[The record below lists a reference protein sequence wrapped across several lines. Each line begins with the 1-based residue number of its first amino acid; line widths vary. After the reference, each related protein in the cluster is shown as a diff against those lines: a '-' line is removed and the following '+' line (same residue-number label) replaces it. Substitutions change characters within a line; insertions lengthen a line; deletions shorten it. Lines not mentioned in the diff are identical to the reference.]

1 MHMVTDESIKRP
13 LKSGDLPTESNS
25 VVLIPDGDSEDKAKH
40 HDPIRDLIQ
49 EINKKK
55 EKK

>member
-1 MHMVTDESIKRP
+1 MVTDESIKRP

-49 EINKKK
+49 DINKKK